1 MLLKMIP
8 ILLNETFWQEK
19 KISEIEKE
27 NQDQLYNS
35 KIN

>member
-1 MLLKMIP
+1 MFFIKRDLWTGDETLLK
-8 ILLNETFWQEK
+8 Q
-19 KISEIEKE
+19 KE